1 MSVRAY
7 KAFDKTMQ
15 CRGFQFE
22 VGQTYEHD
30 GKVVA
35 CESGFHACEN
45 PLDVWSYYPLDSRY
59 AVVDL
64 SGAVSRHDDDSKIA
78 AARIT
83 ISAEIDLP
91 QIISDGIAYLMGLC
105 NDAFA
110 LKPDAAASGY
120 GSKLAASGY
129 GSKLAASGDY
139 SQLAASGDRSQLA
152 ASGDRSVCMSA
163 GLGATARAGDGGAI
177 ALTYH
182 DGTRYRIAVAYV
194 GEGGIEPHVDYRVTD
209 SGSFI
214 KAQY

>member
-22 VGQTYEHD
+22 AGKTYEHD
-30 GKVVA
+30 GEVA
-35 CESGFHACEN
+35 ACSSGFHACEN

-120 GSKLAASGY
+120 R
-129 GSKLAASGDY
+129 SKLAASGD
-139 SQLAASGDRSQLA
+139 G
-152 ASGDRSVCMSA
+152 SVCMSA

-209 SGSFI
+209 SGEFI
-214 KAQY
+214 KALG